1 MNNTNLTIWCN
12 NDFGSEDQR
21 EVSLL
26 TNGVGEHRLLMFGEN
41 DSSDEAINALSTAD
55 IVFGYPAPDDV
66 LGSTSLRWIQLNS
79 AGYTSY
85 DHEEIKRQLV
95 AESVILTN
103 SSAVFD
109 EPCAQH
115 LLAMIMSL
123 ARKLPSALD
132 AQRGDRTWKMDAL
145 RPASRLLNGQTL
157 LMLGFGAIA
166 RRLVELL
173 TPLHLNLI
181 AVRRNVSGHEPIE
194 VADLSKVDELLT
206 QADHVVNI
214 LPANDQTRHFLNATR
229 LGSLKPGAIVYNIG
243 RGATLDQSALEK
255 ELRSGQLAAAYLDV
269 TDPEP
274 LPTDHP
280 LWTTPNCF
288 ITPHS
293 GGGHSD
299 EKERQVNHFLNNLRR
314 FERGEDLLN
323 RVV

>member
-12 NDFGSEDQR
+12 NDFGPADQR

-26 TNGVGEHRLLMFGEN
+26 TNGVGQHKLLMFGEN
-41 DSSDEAINALSTAD
+41 DSRDQAMLALHAAD
-55 IVFGYPAPDDV
+55 IAFGYPAPADV
-66 LGSTSLRWIQLNS
+66 LASPSLSWIQLNS

-95 AESVILTN
+95 AKNVVLTN

-123 ARKLPSALD
+123 ARQLPSALD

-145 RPASRLLNGQTL
+145 RPASRLLNGQTVL
-157 LMLGFGAIA
+157 LLGFGAIA

-173 TPLHLNLI
+173 TPLHVNLV
-181 AVRRNVSGHEPIE
+181 AVRRHVSGHEPIE

-214 LPANDQTRHFLNATR
+214 LPANDQTRHFLNAAR

-243 RGATLDQSALEK
+243 RGVTLDQAALEK
-255 ELRSGQLAAAYLDV
+255 ELRSGRIAAAYLDV

-274 LPTDHP
+274 LPLDHP
-280 LWTTPNCF
+280 LWTTPNCY

-314 FERGEDLLN
+314 FERGEDLIN

>member
-12 NDFGSEDQR
+12 NDFGPDDQR
-21 EVSLL
+21 EMSLL

-41 DSSDEAINALSTAD
+41 DSSNEANSALQAAD
-55 IVFGYPAPDDV
+55 VAFGYPAPETV
-66 LGSTSLRWIQLNS
+66 LPSTNLRWIQLNS

-85 DHEEIKRQLV
+85 DHEEIKDELTRQN
-95 AESVILTN
+95 VIVTN

-123 ARKLPSALD
+123 ARQLPSALD

-145 RPASRLLNGQTL
+145 RPASRLLNGQTV
-157 LMLGFGAIA
+157 LMLGFGAVA

-173 TPLHLNLI
+173 TPLQMKLI
-181 AVRRNVSGHEPIE
+181 AVRRHVSGDEPIE
-194 VADLSKVDELLT
+194 VAGLSKVDELLT

-214 LPANDQTRHFLNATR
+214 LPANDQTRHFLNAAR

-255 ELRSGQLAAAYLDV
+255 ELRSGRIAAAYLDV

-274 LPTDHP
+274 LPADHT

-314 FERGEDLLN
+314 FERGEDLIN